1 MYSDEYEHGTV
12 LTDRVIED
20 IFEQEI
26 MKVRKSKSFMGI
38 WQMFALSNVL
48 KRLIFSVYPKKG
60 NPVVRRDLH
69 RQRRRRIESRNEVS
83 SIPLYIMWTTTRKDM
98 PNAHWIPN
106 HYVPVLQIQHQTKNE
121 QTEASKLKDKTEI
134 TNNTNK
140 ENQGD
145 EEHAEHSHDN
155 KNVCDT
161 GKYDQIETTIH
172 DHNDTPNNLYEQ
184 EHSKNENKIVDGDK
198 LKTETKRENSTV
210 DRSENCAL
218 EVPESCINKYVIVKY
233 NNTPY
238 PGYVEDGDSSD
249 IFVVCMHRVGRKLEK
264 NVFFWPKAIK
274 DKCWYKHD
282 KILAIIPEPKRI
294 KGSSNCYEV
303 DPVIWSMVLN
313 KL

>member
-26 MKVRKSKSFMGI
+26 MKVRKSKSIVGI
-38 WQMFALSNVL
+38 WQMFALSSVL
-48 KRLIFSVYPKKG
+48 KRPIFSVYPKKG
-60 NPVVRRDLH
+60 NPVVRKDLH
-69 RQRRRRIESRNEVS
+69 MRIESRNEVS
-83 SIPLYIMWTTTRKDM
+83 SIPLYIMWTTTRKNM
-98 PNAHWIPN
+98 PNAHWVPN
-106 HYVPVLQIQHQTKNE
+106 HFVPVLQIQHQTTNE
-121 QTEASKLKDKTEI
+121 QTEASKLKDITQI
-134 TNNTNK
+134 TNNKNK

-145 EEHAEHSHDN
+145 EEHAEHTHDN

-172 DHNDTPNNLYEQ
+172 DQNDTPNNLYEQ
-184 EHSKNENKIVDGDK
+184 EHPQNENKIVDGDHSK
-198 LKTETKRENSTV
+198 FVS
-210 DRSENCAL
+210 
-218 EVPESCINKYVIVKY
+218 VKY

-238 PGYVEDGDSSD
+238 PDYVEDGDSSD

-294 KGSSNCYEV
+294 KGSSDCYEV